1 MKKRTLKRAT
11 AFTLTAALTISS
23 VMPAFAAG
31 WQQDAKGWWW
41 KNDNASYPK
50 NEWVWLDGN
59 GDGVSE
65 CYYFDGNGYLI
76 TNATTPDGCLV
87 NVDGQWMENGQVKTK
102 GVASTTQTSNTNIK
116 GTVYPT
122 LQLQVNDELEW
133 RNWGGGTTYYL
144 YHGRH
149 IGDPKA
155 AGYQYKKY
163 PNMQD
168 YWDFDTWTCPDG
180 ITIDYNYRV
189 MENGKLKTATAEE
202 LGLSYEPGKIRDVP
216 YDSNMPLKRVVDFYA
231 LNIEQITP
239 ENITDPSIRHH
250 GLGYHA
256 TDITEPFTAYVLTKL
271 SGQKDNFRDVS
282 WYSAEELSEYNAVV
296 DLLRNWLNSFDFE
309 HMTETQR
316 LEEIRKL
323 LRESSYDQAAKE
335 ARNTGDKSNYYRVL
349 VEKKGICI
357 EFARTVKLLS
367 LLLGL
372 KCDVIGDSTH
382 TIYVIQADGIPY
394 AGENGV
400 IDYEDHRVKSKMG
413 TRQSYNYYYGETITY

>member
-1 MKKRTLKRAT
+1 MRKRTLKRAT

-31 WQQDAKGWWW
+31 WQQNAKGWWW
-41 KNDNASYPK
+41 KNDNATYPK

-65 CYYFDGNGYLI
+65 CYYFDGNGYLV
-76 TNATTPDGCLV
+76 TNATTPDGYLV
-87 NVDGQWMENGQVKTK
+87 NADGQWMENGQVKTK
-102 GVASTTQTSNTNIK
+102 GTVSTSQSSATGIK

-122 LQLQVNDELEW
+122 LELQVNDHLW
-133 RNWGGGTTYYL
+133 WMNHDGGNVYTLYYF
-144 YHGRH
+144 GG
-149 IGDPKA
+149 IGDPTA

-180 ITIDYNYRV
+180 TVIDYNRRV
-189 MENGKLKTATAEE
+189 MENGKIKTATAEE

-231 LNIEQITP
+231 LNIERITP
-239 ENITDPSIRHH
+239 ENITDSSIRHH

-271 SGQKDNFRDVS
+271 SGQKDNFRDLS
-282 WYSAEELSEYNAVV
+282 WYSAEELDEYNTVV

-323 LRESSYDQAAKE
+323 LRGSSYDQAAKE

-372 KCDVIGDSTH
+372 KCSIIGDSTH
-382 TIYVIQADGIPY
+382 TIYAIQADGIPY
-394 AGENGV
+394 AGENGG
-400 IDYEDHRVKSKMG
+400 IDYEDHRVKSKLG
-413 TRQSYNYYYGETITY
+413 TRQSYNYYYGETIIY

>member
-65 CYYFDGNGYLI
+65 CYYFDGNGYLV
-76 TNATTPDGCLV
+76 TNTTTPDGCLV
-87 NVDGQWMENGQVKTK
+87 NADGQWMENGQVKTK
-102 GVASTTQTSNTNIK
+102 GTVSTSQSSAAGIK

-122 LQLQVNDELEW
+122 LELQVNDHLW
-133 RNWGGGTTYYL
+133 WMNHDGGTVYTLYYF
-144 YHGRH
+144 GG
-149 IGDPKA
+149 IGDPTA

-180 ITIDYNYRV
+180 TVIDYNRRV
-189 MENGKLKTATAEE
+189 MENGKIKTATAEE

-231 LNIEQITP
+231 LNIERITP

-271 SGQKDNFRDVS
+271 SGQKDNFRDLS
-282 WYSAEELSEYNAVV
+282 WYSAEELDEYNAVV

-309 HMTETQR
+309 HMSETQR

-323 LRESSYDQAAKE
+323 LRASSYDQAAKE

-372 KCDVIGDSTH
+372 KCSIIGDSEH
-382 TIYVIQADGIPY
+382 AIYVIQADGIPY
-394 AGENGV
+394 AGENGG
-400 IDYEDHRVKSKMG
+400 IDYEDHRVKSKLG
-413 TRQSYNYYYGETITY
+413 TRQSYNYYYGESIMY

>member
-50 NEWVWLDGN
+50 NKWVWLDGN

-65 CYYFDGNGYLI
+65 CYYFDGNGYLV
-76 TNATTPDGCLV
+76 TNTTTPDGCSI
-87 NVDGQWMENGQVKTK
+87 NADGQWTENGQVKTK
-102 GVASTTQTSNTNIK
+102 GAVSTSQSSVTGIK

-122 LQLQVNDELEW
+122 LELQVNDHLW
-133 RNWGGGTTYYL
+133 WMNHDGGNVYTLYYF
-144 YHGRH
+144 GG
-149 IGDPKA
+149 IGDPTA

-180 ITIDYNYRV
+180 TVIDYNRRV
-189 MENGKLKTATAEE
+189 MENGKIKTATAEE

-239 ENITDPSIRHH
+239 ENVADPSIRHH
-250 GLGYHA
+250 GLHGH
-256 TDITEPFTAYVLTKL
+256 ITTLTNPASVYILSRL
-271 SGQKDNFRDVS
+271 SGQKNNFHDDG
-282 WYSAEELSEYNAVV
+282 WYYEQERTEYNAIV

-323 LRESSYDQAAKE
+323 LHECNYDQIAKE
-335 ARNTGDKSNYYRVL
+335 TRNTGGKSSYYRVL
-349 VEKKGICI
+349 VEKKGICM
-357 EFARTVKLLS
+357 EFAQTVEFLTM
-367 LLLGL
+367 LLGL
-372 KCDVIGDSTH
+372 KCVILGGNDH
-382 TIYVIQADGIPY
+382 EVYYIQADGIPY
-394 AGENGV
+394 AGENNV
-400 IDYEDHRVKSKMG
+400 IEREDHRIKSKMG
-413 TRQSYNYYYGETITY
+413 TRQSYNYNYGESIMY

>member
-1 MKKRTLKRAT
+1 MKKGVLKSAT

-23 VMPAFAAG
+23 VIPAFAAG
-31 WQQDAKGWWW
+31 WQQDTKGWWW
-41 KNDNASYPK
+41 KNNDSSYPK
-50 NEWVWLDGN
+50 NKWVWLDGN

-65 CYYFDGNGYLI
+65 CYYFDGNGYLM
-76 TNATTPDGCLV
+76 TGGTTPDGCSV
-87 NVDGQWMENGQVKTK
+87 NADGQWTENGQVKTK
-102 GVASTTQTSNTNIK
+102 SAQSSATSIK

-122 LQLQVNDELEW
+122 LMLQVSDELYW
-133 RNWGGGTTYYL
+133 RNWDGGTTYYL

-149 IGDPKA
+149 IGDPTA
-155 AGYQYKKY
+155 AGYQFKKY

-231 LNIEQITP
+231 LNIERITP
-239 ENITDPSIRHH
+239 ENITDSSIRHH

-256 TDITEPFTAYVLTKL
+256 TDITSPDMAYVLTKL
-271 SGQKDNFRDVS
+271 SGQKDNFRDIS
-282 WYSAEELSEYNAVV
+282 WYSAEELAEYNAIV

-323 LRESSYDQAAKE
+323 LRGSSYDQVAKE
-335 ARNTGDKSNYYRVL
+335 TRNTGGKSSQYRVL
-349 VEKKGICI
+349 IEKKGICM
-357 EFARTVKLLS
+357 EFARTVKFLS

-372 KCDVIGDSTH
+372 KCTIIGGNDH
-382 TIYVIQADGIPY
+382 EIYVVQADGIPY

-400 IDYEDHRVKSKMG
+400 IDREDHRVKSKLG
-413 TRQSYNYYYGETITY
+413 TRQSYNYNYGETITY

>member
-1 MKKRTLKRAT
+1 MKKRTLKSAT
-11 AFTLTAALTISS
+11 AFTLTAALTIGS

-65 CYYFDGNGYLI
+65 CYYFDENGYLM
-76 TNATTPDGCLV
+76 TNATTPDGCSV
-87 NVDGQWMENGQVKTK
+87 NADGQWTENGQIKTK
-102 GVASTTQTSNTNIK
+102 GVTSTTQASATNIK

-133 RNWGGGTTYYL
+133 RNWDGGTTYYL

-155 AGYQYKKY
+155 AGYQFKKY

-239 ENITDPSIRHH
+239 ENVADSSIRHH
-250 GLGYHA
+250 GLHNH
-256 TDITEPFTAYVLTKL
+256 ITTLTNPASVYILSRL
-271 SGQKDNFRDVS
+271 SGQKNNFHDDG
-282 WYSAEELSEYNAVV
+282 WYSEQEHTEYNAVA
-296 DLLRNWLNSFDFE
+296 DLLRNWLNGFDFE

-323 LRESSYDQAAKE
+323 LRESSYDQTAKE
-335 ARNTGDKSNYYRVL
+335 TRNTGGKNSFYRVL
-349 VEKKGICI
+349 VEKKGICM
-357 EFARTVKLLS
+357 EFAQTANFLA

-372 KCDVIGDSTH
+372 KCVILGGNDH
-382 TIYVIQADGIPY
+382 EIYIIQADGIPY
-394 AGENGV
+394 AGENST
-400 IDYEDHRVKSKMG
+400 IDYEDHRVKSKLG
-413 TRQSYNYYYGETITY
+413 TRQSYNYNYGETITY

>member
-1 MKKRTLKRAT
+1 MKKRTLKSAT
-11 AFTLTAALTISS
+11 AFTLTAALTIGS

-65 CYYFDGNGYLI
+65 CYYFDENGYLM
-76 TNATTPDGCLV
+76 TNGTTPDGCSV
-87 NVDGQWMENGQVKTK
+87 NADGQWTENGQVKTK
-102 GVASTTQTSNTNIK
+102 GTVSTSQSSVTSIK

-122 LQLQVNDELEW
+122 LELQVNDHLW
-133 RNWGGGTTYYL
+133 WMNHDGGNEYTLYYF
-144 YHGRH
+144 GG
-149 IGDPKA
+149 IGDPTA

-180 ITIDYNYRV
+180 TVIDYNRRV
-189 MENGKLKTATAEE
+189 MENGKIKTATAEE

-239 ENITDPSIRHH
+239 ENVADSSIRHH
-250 GLGYHA
+250 GLHNH
-256 TDITEPFTAYVLTKL
+256 ITTLTNPASVYILSRL
-271 SGQKDNFRDVS
+271 SGQKNNFHDDG
-282 WYSAEELSEYNAVV
+282 WYSEQEHTEYNAVA
-296 DLLRNWLNSFDFE
+296 DLLRNWLNGFDFE

-323 LRESSYDQAAKE
+323 LRESSYDQTAKE
-335 ARNTGDKSNYYRVL
+335 TRNTGGKNSFYRVL
-349 VEKKGICI
+349 VEKKGICM
-357 EFARTVKLLS
+357 EFAQTANFLA

-372 KCDVIGDSTH
+372 KCVTLGGNDH
-382 TIYVIQADGIPY
+382 EIYVIQADGVPY

-400 IDYEDHRVKSKMG
+400 IDREDHRVKSKLG
-413 TRQSYNYYYGETITY
+413 TRQSYNYNYGESIIY

>member
-65 CYYFDGNGYLI
+65 CYYFDGNGYLV
-76 TNATTPDGCLV
+76 TNTTTPDGCSI
-87 NVDGQWMENGQVKTK
+87 NADGQWTENGQVKTK
-102 GVASTTQTSNTNIK
+102 GAVSTSQSSVTGIK

-122 LQLQVNDELEW
+122 LELQVNDHLW
-133 RNWGGGTTYYL
+133 WMNHDGGNVYTLYYF
-144 YHGRH
+144 GG
-149 IGDPKA
+149 IGDPTA

-180 ITIDYNYRV
+180 TVIDYNRRV
-189 MENGKLKTATAEE
+189 MENGKIKTATAEE

-239 ENITDPSIRHH
+239 ENVADPSIRHH
-250 GLGYHA
+250 GLHGHI
-256 TDITEPFTAYVLTKL
+256 ITLTNPASVYILSRL
-271 SGQKDNFRDVS
+271 SGQKNNFHDDG
-282 WYSAEELSEYNAVV
+282 WYYEQERTEYNAIV

-323 LRESSYDQAAKE
+323 LRGSSYDHAAKE

-349 VEKKGICI
+349 IEKKA
-357 EFARTVKLLS
+357 FV
-367 LLLGL
+367 
-372 KCDVIGDSTH
+372 
-382 TIYVIQADGIPY
+382 
-394 AGENGV
+394 
-400 IDYEDHRVKSKMG
+400 
-413 TRQSYNYYYGETITY
+413 

>member
-41 KNDNASYPK
+41 KNDNATYPK

-65 CYYFDGNGYLI
+65 CYYFDGNGYLV
-76 TNATTPDGCLV
+76 TNTTAPDGCLV
-87 NVDGQWMENGQVKTK
+87 NADGQWMENGQVKTK
-102 GVASTTQTSNTNIK
+102 GTASTAQSSVAGIK

-122 LQLQVNDELEW
+122 LELQVNDHLW
-133 RNWGGGTTYYL
+133 WMNHDGGTVYTLYYF
-144 YHGRH
+144 GG
-149 IGDPKA
+149 IGDPTA

-180 ITIDYNYRV
+180 TVIDYNRRV
-189 MENGKLKTATAEE
+189 MENGKIKTATAEE

-256 TDITEPFTAYVLTKL
+256 TSITEPFTAYVLTKL
-271 SGQKDNFRDVS
+271 SGQKDNFRDLS
-282 WYSAEELSEYNAVV
+282 WYSAKELDEYNAVV

-323 LRESSYDQAAKE
+323 IRDTRYDDAARA
-335 ARNTGDKSNYYRVL
+335 ARNTGDKSSYYRVL
-349 VEKKGICI
+349 IEKKGICM
-357 EFARTVKLLS
+357 EFAQTANFLA

-372 KCDVIGDSTH
+372 KCVTLGGNDH
-382 TIYVIQADGIPY
+382 EIYVIQADGVPY

-400 IDYEDHRVKSKMG
+400 IDREDHRIKSKMG
-413 TRQSYNYYYGETITY
+413 TRQSYNYNYGESIIY